1 MTMEKNFRGKKIV
14 IKVENPNHV
23 QKGIAKLIVDGKEID
38 GHIVPFEEGKK
49 GEIANGQLADFVVLS
64 EDPFKADAN
73 TLHRIEA
80 KATYLG
86 GKCVYKK

>member
-1 MTMEKNFRGKKIV
+1 MTRRS
-14 IKVENPNHV
+14 
-23 QKGIAKLIVDGKEID
+23 IAQRTHRSRPEEALTVREAID
-38 GHIVPFEEGKK
+38 SFTKSGAVASFEEGKK

-80 KATYLG
+80 EATYLG

>member
-1 MTMEKNFRGKKIV
+1 M
-14 IKVENPNHV
+14 
-23 QKGIAKLIVDGKEID
+23 AS
-38 GHIVPFEEGKK
+38 FEEGKK

-80 KATYLG
+80 EATYLG

>member
-1 MTMEKNFRGKKIV
+1 MRGDA
-14 IKVENPNHV
+14 
-23 QKGIAKLIVDGKEID
+23 AKHWLNGRTVSPGGSADGTEAID
-38 GHIVPFEEGKK
+38 SFTKSGAVASFEEGKK